1 MSNITMQVLLADD
14 DQDDRLF
21 FSDAFNDLSLKIK
34 LKIVNNGDELMK
46 YLKTPNIT
54 LPNVVFLDLNMP
66 RKNGIDCLKE
76 IRSNETL
83 KNLSVAIYSTSSNP
97 EDIQNAFVLGANIYI
112 KKPNNFD
119 TLKKVLYK
127 VVTINWQYHICD
139 LNRETFLLTL

>member
-1 MSNITMQVLLADD
+1 MSNITMHVLLADD

-21 FSDAFNDLSLKIK
+21 FSDAFSDLALKIK
-34 LKIVNNGDELMK
+34 LKMVNDGEELMK
-46 YLKTPNIT
+46 YLKTPDIT
-54 LPNVVFLDLNMP
+54 LPSVVFLDLNMP

-76 IRSNETL
+76 IRNNDTL

-97 EDIQNAFVLGANIYI
+97 EDVHNAFVLGANIYI

-119 TLKKVLYK
+119 TLKKVLHK

-139 LNRETFLLTL
+139 LNRETFLLTI

>member
-1 MSNITMQVLLADD
+1 MHVLLADD

-21 FSDAFNDLSLKIK
+21 FSDAFSDLALKIK
-34 LKIVNNGDELMK
+34 LKMVNDGEELMK

-54 LPNVVFLDLNMP
+54 LPSVVFLDLNMP

-76 IRSNETL
+76 IRNNDTL

-97 EDIQNAFVLGANIYI
+97 EDVHNAFVLGANIYI

-119 TLKKVLYK
+119 TLKKVLHK

-139 LNRETFLLTL
+139 LNRETFLLTI

>member
-1 MSNITMQVLLADD
+1 MSNITMHVLLADD

-21 FSDAFNDLSLKIK
+21 FSDAFSDLALKIK
-34 LKIVNNGDELMK
+34 LKMVNDGEELMK

-54 LPNVVFLDLNMP
+54 LPSVVFLDLNMP

-76 IRSNETL
+76 IRNNDTL

-97 EDIQNAFVLGANIYI
+97 EDVHNAFVLGANIYI

-119 TLKKVLYK
+119 TLKKVLHK

-139 LNRETFLLTL
+139 LNRETFLLTI

>member
-1 MSNITMQVLLADD
+1 MHVLLADD

-21 FSDAFNDLSLKIK
+21 FSDAFSDLALKIK
-34 LKIVNNGDELMK
+34 LKMVNDGEELMK
-46 YLKTPNIT
+46 YLKTPDIT
-54 LPNVVFLDLNMP
+54 LPSVVFLDLNMP

-76 IRSNETL
+76 IRNNDTL

-97 EDIQNAFVLGANIYI
+97 EDVQNAFVLGANIYI

-119 TLKKVLYK
+119 TLKKVLHK

-139 LNRETFLLTL
+139 LNRETFLLTI

>member
-1 MSNITMQVLLADD
+1 MSNITMHVLLADD

-21 FSDAFNDLSLKIK
+21 FSDAFSDLALKIK
-34 LKIVNNGDELMK
+34 LKMVNDGEELMK
-46 YLKTPNIT
+46 YLKTPDIT
-54 LPNVVFLDLNMP
+54 LPSVVFLDLNMP

-76 IRSNETL
+76 IRNNDTL

-97 EDIQNAFVLGANIYI
+97 EDVQNAFVLGANIYI

-119 TLKKVLYK
+119 TLKKVLHK

-139 LNRETFLLTL
+139 LNRETFLLTI